1 MKVNELSGAFVASTD
16 TDNDTAHAIIEMLRL
31 AEMTFNA
38 LSDVDFDVL
47 LGTRDLPPMEMAT
60 MMWNLNRIIC
70 DEMKL
75 GYMLMLAGTNFKN
88 YGIYEDIANH
98 MKMPLIDWEP
108 SKMDYVPSGKHSSNH
123 PMIFSVAPSAEQ
135 LLIDYIQYKG
145 WRDVVY
151 IHDGKNGWFSFV
163 NFSIQMVV
171 SADRTLRTM
180 FSYLHKKSP
189 KYQLFVDNYVAPS
202 DEEMFKEFLN
212 EFHRRI
218 STQHALKSND
228 SSEEIDE
235 PIPVNVI
242 VDLEGS
248 YRTRA
253 FLRALEESVLVKK
266 EYHYVFSNFD
276 VNEND
281 LSGFHFSLINITIF
295 RIFDKNNK
303 KFLKT
308 RAEFHDV
315 YRGGFSNTDN
325 IPTAAAF
332 AHDAILVAG
341 KALQIAMNEHGK
353 GIFDKSFVRHQ
364 LFNRGKKGLY
374 CRPHEDQ
381 TETRQFETFEHGLKI
396 SESIKKV
403 VLTEQDGTLTGR
415 IQFDK
420 ITGRRTNFSA
430 EIVEIKPGVNSLNS
444 IWERF
449 QWAQDEGFLLGGEI
463 YVQEKKKDSSQMR
476 KGILP
481 SKPWKLRFNVVTVL
495 VKPFVML
502 KRRNVG
508 EPELKGNDR
517 FEGYCIDLLNLL
529 AKNITGFEYDVFISD
544 GNKYGA
550 RQADGSWDGMIGYL
564 LNETADVA
572 VAPLTITQERERA
585 VDFSKPFMTTG
596 ISIMIKKPEKQE
608 FNIFSFMEPLGMTIW
623 IFTLSSYFGVS
634 LTIFL
639 VSWFSP
645 YEKRIE
651 FKRGEFTVTNEFTLY
666 NSLWFTLAAFM
677 QQGTDIL
684 PRAVSGRIAS
694 SCWWFFTLIIVSSY
708 TANLAAFL
716 TLERMT
722 PPIESVD
729 DLANQNKIL
738 YGVVEGGS
746 TAAFFED
753 SIVPLYKKMWNFM
766 VSTTQKQME
775 LERQSISNS
784 TSNRIFVSSY
794 ADGIEKVRTSKG
806 KYAFLL
812 EETTNNYESGRR
824 PCDTMKVGQNLNT
837 LGYGIATKIGNP
849 LRVSLNL
856 AILYLSEKGELKKL
870 ENKWWYDRGQC
881 DTGTS
886 DGGTS
891 SSLNL
896 SKVAGIFYI
905 LLGGMVLSMCTALV
919 EFLFRKNK
927 ENREKERNRMRN
939 SRQQKPGII
948 ASCERAKQKQH
959 QNRRTKSEE
968 VTTPRSTLF

>member
-1 MKVNELSGAFVASTD
+1 MNKNLLVFGFLIFVKIGETSKKFPLRAFVASTD
-16 TDNDTAHAIIEMLRL
+16 IDNDTAHAIIEMLRL

-108 SKMDYVPSGKHSSNH
+108 SKSENIGKTTENN

-151 IHDGKNGWFSFV
+151 IHDGKN
-163 NFSIQMVV
+163 
-171 SADRTLRTM
+171 ADRTLRTM
-180 FSYLHKKSP
+180 FSYLHEKSP

-218 STQHALKSND
+218 STQHTLKSND

-235 PIPVNVI
+235 PI
-242 VDLEGS
+242 
-248 YRTRA
+248 
-253 FLRALEESVLVKK
+253 
-266 EYHYVFSNFD
+266 
-276 VNEND
+276 
-281 LSGFHFSLINITIF
+281 
-295 RIFDKNNK
+295 
-303 KFLKT
+303 KT

-315 YRGGFSNTDN
+315 YRGGFSNTDS

-364 LFNRGKKGLY
+364 LFNRGRKGLY

-381 TETRQFETFEHGLKI
+381 TESRQFETFEHGKKI
-396 SESIKKV
+396 AEAIKKV
-403 VLTEQDGTLTGR
+403 VLTDKDGTLTGR

-420 ITGRRTNFSA
+420 VTGKRTNFSA

-449 QWAQDEGFLLGGEI
+449 QWAEGEGFLLGGER
-463 YVQEKKKDSSQMR
+463 YVQEKKKDSSQTR

-481 SKPWKLRFNVVTVL
+481 SKPWQLRFNVVTVL

-502 KRRNVG
+502 KRRNPG

-544 GNKYGA
+544 GNKYGS

-722 PPIESVD
+722 PPIESVE

-738 YGVVEGGS
+738 YGVNEGGS

-766 VSTTQKQME
+766 VSTTQKQIE
-775 LERQSISNS
+775 LEKQSITNS

-905 LLGGMVLSMCTALV
+905 LLAGMVLSMCTALV

-927 ENREKERNRMRN
+927 ENREKERNRMRS
-939 SRQQKPGII
+939 SRPLKPGIL
-948 ASCERAKQKQH
+948 ASCERAKQKQL

-968 VTTPRSTLF
+968 VSTPRSTLF

>member
-1 MKVNELSGAFVASTD
+1 MFWQILVGVLVIFSKFGESSKKFPIRAFVDSSD
-16 TDNDTAHAIIEMLRL
+16 TDNDSAHAIIEMLRL
-31 AEMTFNA
+31 AEMLHNGRT
-38 LSDVDFDVL
+38 DVDFDVL
-47 LGTRDLPPMEMAT
+47 LGTRDLPPMEKAM

-75 GYMLMLAGTNFKN
+75 GFMIMLAGTTFKN
-88 YGIYEDIANH
+88 FGVYEDISNH
-98 MKMPLIDWEP
+98 MQMPLIDWESP
-108 SKMDYVPSGKHSSNH
+108 KIERNDKNKKSAEI
-123 PMIFSVAPSAEQ
+123 PMIFSINPPTEQ
-135 LLIDYIQYKG
+135 LVIDYIQYKG
-145 WRDVVY
+145 WRNFVY
-151 IHDGKNGWFSFV
+151 IHDDND
-163 NFSIQMVV
+163 
-171 SADRTLRTM
+171 ADRRLRSM
-180 FSYLHKKSP
+180 FSYLHQKSP
-189 KYQLFVDNYVAPS
+189 NYQLFVENYAAPN
-202 DEEMFKEFLN
+202 DEEMFREFLN
-212 EFHRRI
+212 QFHRRL
-218 STQHALKSND
+218 STQQNLKTNE

-235 PIPVNVI
+235 IISVNVV

-248 YRTRA
+248 YRNRA
-253 FLRALEESVLVKK
+253 FLRALEESVLVKR
-266 EYHYVFSNFD
+266 EYHYVFSNFQID
-276 VNEND
+276 END
-281 LSGFHFSLINITIF
+281 LSGFHFSLINVTIF
-295 RIFDKNNK
+295 QVFDKTNK
-303 KFLKT
+303 KFLQN
-308 RAEFHDV
+308 RAEFKDL
-315 YRGGFSNTDN
+315 YRGGLPLAEN
-325 IPTAAAF
+325 IPPMAAF
-332 AHDAILVAG
+332 AHDAILVAA
-341 KALQIAMNEHGK
+341 KALELVIEDNRK
-353 GIFDKSFVRHQ
+353 IFDNAFNRHQ
-364 LFNRGKKGLY
+364 LLNRNQKGLY
-374 CRPHEDQ
+374 CRPHEDIN
-381 TETRQFETFEHGLKI
+381 ENRQFETFEFGKTIAKAI
-396 SESIKKV
+396 SKV
-403 VLTEQDGTLTGR
+403 VIDENDGTLTGK
-415 IQFDK
+415 IQFDAK
-420 ITGRRTNFSA
+420 NGARKNFSA
-430 EIVEIKPGVNSLNS
+430 SVIEIRPGTSSLNS
-444 IWERF
+444 VWERF
-449 QWAQDEGFLLGGEI
+449 RWSEGFGFLLGGDNH
-463 YVQEKKKDSSQMR
+463 VHVEKKKDSQQIR

-502 KRRNVG
+502 KRRNPKD
-508 EPELKGNDR
+508 PELKGNDR

-529 AKNITGFEYDVFISD
+529 ANNITGFHYDVFISE

-550 RQADGSWDGMIGYL
+550 RQADGSWDGMLGYL

-729 DLANQNKIL
+729 DLANQDKIL

-766 VSTTQKQME
+766 ASTHQ
-775 LERQSISNS
+775 RHADS
-784 TSNRIFVSSY
+784 TSGNTTISKTFVSSY

-856 AILYLSEKGELKKL
+856 AILYLQEKGELKKL

-881 DTGTS
+881 DNGMS
-886 DGGTS
+886 DGGNS

-905 LLGGMVLSMCTALV
+905 LMGGMVLSMLTALI
-919 EFLFRKNK
+919 EFLVRKNK
-927 ENREKERNRMRN
+927 ENWEKEKTRQKNIKEKKNRVIVENLNR
-939 SRQQKPGII
+939 K
-948 ASCERAKQKQH
+948 
-959 QNRRTKSEE
+959 RRTKSEE
-968 VTTPRSTLF
+968 PQRNSSFSTLF

>member
-1 MKVNELSGAFVASTD
+1 
-16 TDNDTAHAIIEMLRL
+16 
-31 AEMTFNA
+31 
-38 LSDVDFDVL
+38 
-47 LGTRDLPPMEMAT
+47 
-60 MMWNLNRIIC
+60 
-70 DEMKL
+70 
-75 GYMLMLAGTNFKN
+75 
-88 YGIYEDIANH
+88 
-98 MKMPLIDWEP
+98 
-108 SKMDYVPSGKHSSNH
+108 
-123 PMIFSVAPSAEQ
+123 MIFSVAPSAEQ
-135 LLIDYIQYKG
+135 LLVDYIQYKG

-151 IHDGKNGWFSFV
+151 IHDGKNV
-163 NFSIQMVV
+163 P
-171 SADRTLRTM
+171 ADRTLRNM

-189 KYQLFVDNYVAPS
+189 KYQLFVDNYVVSYFKFRSLKRKTESMRIVFQAPS

-218 STQHALKSND
+218 STQHSLKSND

-266 EYHYVFSNFD
+266 EYHYVFSNFVSFFRENGHSLLHLQD
-276 VNEND
+276 VDESD

-315 YRGGFSNTDN
+315 YRGGFSNTDS

-341 KALQIAMNEHGK
+341 KALQIAMDENGK

-396 SESIKKV
+396 AEAIKKV

-430 EIVEIKPGVNSLNS
+430 EIIEIKPGVNSLNS

-449 QWAQDEGFLLGGEI
+449 QWAQDEGFLLGGER
-463 YVQEKKKDSSQMR
+463 YVQEKKKDSSQSR

-502 KRRNVG
+502 RRRNPG

-544 GNKYGA
+544 GNKYGS

-564 LNETADVA
+564 LNEVSALSEHSTHFKFQTADVA

-849 LRVSLNL
+849 LRFFLGVIRFEIFPIYRVSLNL

-905 LLGGMVLSMCTALV
+905 LLAGMVLSMCTALI

-939 SRQQKPGII
+939 SRQQKPGIM

>member
-1 MKVNELSGAFVASTD
+1 
-16 TDNDTAHAIIEMLRL
+16 
-31 AEMTFNA
+31 
-38 LSDVDFDVL
+38 
-47 LGTRDLPPMEMAT
+47 
-60 MMWNLNRIIC
+60 
-70 DEMKL
+70 MKL
-75 GYMLMLAGTNFKN
+75 GFMLMLAGTNFKN
-88 YGIYEDIANH
+88 YGIYEDISNH
-98 MKMPLIDWEP
+98 MKMPLIDWQP
-108 SKMDYVPSGKHSSNH
+108 SKTDNSGKTGES
-123 PMIFSVAPSAEQ
+123 PMIFSVAPSSEQ

-145 WRDVVY
+145 WRDIVY
-151 IHDGKNGWFSFV
+151 IHDGKN
-163 NFSIQMVV
+163 
-171 SADRTLRTM
+171 ADQTLRSM
-180 FSYLHKKSP
+180 FSYLHRKSP
-189 KYQLFVDNYVAPS
+189 SYQLFVDNYMAPA

-212 EFHRRI
+212 DFHRRI
-218 STQHALKSND
+218 STQHKMRTND
-228 SSEEIDE
+228 SSEEVDE
-235 PIPVNVI
+235 PNPVNVL

-253 FLRALEESVLVKK
+253 FIRALEESVLVKK
-266 EYHYVFSNFD
+266 E
-276 VNEND
+276 
-281 LSGFHFSLINITIF
+281 
-295 RIFDKNNK
+295 R
-303 KFLKT
+303 T

-325 IPTAAAF
+325 IPSAAAF

-341 KALQIAMNEHGK
+341 AAMRIAMREHGN
-353 GIFDKSFVRHQ
+353 GVFDKYVADFRIFSRNSREILARFSRISRKFFCRSFNRHQ
-364 LFNRGKKGLY
+364 VYNRGKKGLY
-374 CRPHEDQ
+374 CRPHEDTTQ
-381 TETRQFETFEHGLKI
+381 TRQFENFEHGAKI
-396 SESIKKV
+396 AEAIRKV
-403 VLTEQDGTLTGR
+403 VLSDQDGTLTGR
-415 IQFDK
+415 IEFDRVS
-420 ITGRRTNFSA
+420 GRRTNFSA
-430 EIVEIKPGVNSLNS
+430 EVVEIRPGVNSLNS
-444 IWERF
+444 VWERF
-449 QWAQDEGFLLGGEI
+449 QWAQGEGFLLGGERH
-463 YVQEKKKDSSQMR
+463 VQERKKDSGQTR
-476 KGILP
+476 KGILASRP
-481 SKPWKLRFNVVTVL
+481 GKLRFNVVTVL

-502 KRRNVG
+502 KRRNPG
-508 EPELKGNDR
+508 EPELQGNDR
-517 FEGYCIDLLNLL
+517 FEGYCMDLLKLL
-529 AKNITGFEYDVFISD
+529 AKNISGFEYDVFISD

-550 RQADGSWDGMIGYL
+550 RQADGSWDGMVGYL

-722 PPIESVD
+722 PPIESVE

-766 VSTTQKQME
+766 VSSTQKQ
-775 LERQSISNS
+775 LEVGKQSNS
-784 TSNRIFVSSY
+784 TANRIFVSSY

-905 LLGGMVLSMCTALV
+905 LLAGMVLSMCTALI
-919 EFLFRKNK
+919 EFLFRKSK
-927 ENREKERNRMRN
+927 ERREKERNRQRN
-939 SRQQKPGII
+939 SRQKPAIV
-948 ASCERAKQKQH
+948 ASCQRAKQKQ
-959 QNRRTKSEE
+959 QRRTKSEE
-968 VTTPRSTLF
+968 TPRSTLF